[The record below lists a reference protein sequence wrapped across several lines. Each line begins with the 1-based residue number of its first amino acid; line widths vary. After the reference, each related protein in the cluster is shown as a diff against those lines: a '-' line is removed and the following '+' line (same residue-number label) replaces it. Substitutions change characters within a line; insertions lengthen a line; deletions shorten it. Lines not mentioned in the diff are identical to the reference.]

1 MDGCLHIPDAKKALG
16 KWGGREKKREKCVW
30 GGGGINRV
38 KEILFLADRDAPSM
52 GLLFLPILH
61 PV

>member
-1 MDGCLHIPDAKKALG
+1 M
-16 KWGGREKKREKCVW
+16 GGREKKREKCAW